1 VFPHHKILYITPG
14 LPVGGAEKFLASLC
28 NAFARDGRCTQTL
41 FSVSDHNP
49 MREEFSPSVHIEVCP
64 RSSKWDL
71 APLKKIRAF
80 IRHENPDTIFCINFF
95 SYFIYRISA
104 AGLGWKGKCV
114 ISYHST
120 IHLNRKEHW
129 LHKLYFAMLG
139 PGDRIITVSE
149 NQADYTI
156 RHYHLPREKF
166 ITIHNGIDTDFWK
179 LAADKQDRLQVR
191 TANGIPAEAQ
201 VIILTAGFRQEKN
214 HAGAMRA
221 LEILHAQYGK
231 KAYLLL
237 VGGGPLDEA
246 VRAQAKHSPVAD
258 YIRFAGIQKNVRPY
272 YHAADLFTLTSTAVE
287 TFSIAALEAMACGLP
302 VVLTD
307 IGGAGEMVEAGV
319 NGYLCETTDQDIAHA
334 WDKALGQ
341 DFNAAGIHNWI
352 RDRYSL
358 GAMTDAYARLL
369 FDNQQ
374 YENGIIAHAHR

>member
-1 VFPHHKILYITPG
+1 VSPLHKILYITPG

-28 NAFARDGRCTQTL
+28 NAFARDGRCAQTL

-49 MREEFSPSVHIEVCP
+49 LREEFSPSVHIEICP
-64 RSSKWDL
+64 RRSKWDL
-71 APLKKIRAF
+71 MPLKKIRSF
-80 IRHENPDTIFCINFF
+80 IRKEKPETVFCINFF

-104 AGLGWKGKCV
+104 AGLGWKGRCV

-139 PGDRIITVSE
+139 SDDRIITVSE

-156 RHYHLPREKF
+156 RHYNLPREKF

-179 LAADKQDRLQVR
+179 LAAESRDRLQVR
-191 TANGIPAEAQ
+191 AAHNIPTVAQ
-201 VIILTAGFRQEKN
+201 VIILTAGFREEKN
-214 HAGAMRA
+214 HAGAIRA
-221 LEILHAQYGK
+221 LEILHGRYAK

-237 VGGGPLDEA
+237 VGGGPLDET
-246 VRAQAKHSPVAD
+246 VRAQAKNSSVAD
-258 YIRFAGIQKNVRPY
+258 YIRFAGVQKNVRPY

-307 IGGAGEMVEAGV
+307 IGGAGEMVEAEL
-319 NGYLCETTDQDIAHA
+319 NGYLCETTDQDIAHT
-334 WDKALGQ
+334 WNKALGHAF
-341 DFNAAGIHNWI
+341 DAAGIHDWI
-352 RDRYSL
+352 RSRYSL
-358 GAMTDAYARLL
+358 RAMTDAYASIL
-369 FDNQQ
+369 FDNQVH
-374 YENGIIAHAHR
+374 ENGIIAHAQ